1 MASQDMNISPSCNE
15 GLEGNVGGKWGSHF
29 RCTKGT
35 EGGVLVWELF
45 ALGSTPIELGQ
56 LTMSRI
62 KNATANEDTKKK
74 KKKED
79 HFPQI
84 RRKSFNLTPP
94 TRPMPHLR
102 PTKTNKN

>member
-74 KKKED
+74 KRKKTISR
-79 HFPQI
+79 QI

>member
-74 KKKED
+74 KKKERRP
-79 HFPQI
+79 FPG
-84 RRKSFNLTPP
+84 R
-94 TRPMPHLR
+94 
-102 PTKTNKN
+102 